1 MKEHLIMMFMIFSID
16 LVNYIK
22 LKFKLN
28 RLYVDSPY
36 SMNFISRMM
45 LTNNIGRNINDVYL
59 HLRIR
64 LSDLDLK

>member
-1 MKEHLIMMFMIFSID
+1 MMFMIFSID